1 MSQQIAHFKVAAG
14 LKWSRGVEGEGLR
27 KNLLK
32 ACQHYTMRVCVHV
45 CACLVESY
53 CALCECACRALSQV
67 GGGGKKAAER
77 EEGWGRLFVNVPMAS
92 SQFATRRGT
101 SALGKDSCSL
111 TLMVFK

>member
-14 LKWSRGVEGEGLR
+14 LKWSREVEGEGLR
-27 KNLLK
+27 ENLLK

-67 GGGGKKAAER
+67 GEVEKAAEKA
-77 EEGWGRLFVNVPMAS
+77 GGRAGEAFCQRSYGIESICDTAWDECTRQRQL
-92 SQFATRRGT
+92 QFNING
-101 SALGKDSCSL
+101 
-111 TLMVFK
+111 F

>member
-1 MSQQIAHFKVAAG
+1 
-14 LKWSRGVEGEGLR
+14 
-27 KNLLK
+27 
-32 ACQHYTMRVCVHV
+32 MRVRV
-45 CACLVESY
+45 CLVESN

-67 GGGGKKAAER
+67 GEVEKGTWG
-77 EEGWGRLFVNVPMAS
+77 EGGRLFVNVPMAS